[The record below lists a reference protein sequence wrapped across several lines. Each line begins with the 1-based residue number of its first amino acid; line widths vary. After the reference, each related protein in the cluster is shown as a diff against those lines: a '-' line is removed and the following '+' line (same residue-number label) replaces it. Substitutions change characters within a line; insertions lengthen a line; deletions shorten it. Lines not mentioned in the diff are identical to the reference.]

1 MDDQHCFLEDWGKPM
16 GDIPSA
22 TAILDYILHRTEF
35 IQRGGKS
42 CCLGIREKVSKWA
55 KTPIGSVADKQS

>member
-1 MDDQHCFLEDWGKPM
+1 M

-35 IQRGGKS
+35 FK
-42 CCLGIREKVSKWA
+42 E
-55 KTPIGSVADKQS
+55 VAIAVV